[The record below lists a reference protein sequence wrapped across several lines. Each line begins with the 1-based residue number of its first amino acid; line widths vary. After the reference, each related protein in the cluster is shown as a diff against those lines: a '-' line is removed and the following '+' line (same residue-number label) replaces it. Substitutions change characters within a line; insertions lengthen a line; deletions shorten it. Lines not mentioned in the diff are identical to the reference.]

1 MRMKC
6 VECAT
11 NNSLSDRTKNSGRCK
26 NCNHLFAFEPAT
38 VTDYK
43 LAFTDPFF
51 KKAIEAIS
59 SQNMLFFTLKQF
71 LYFIDKR
78 LKSRPS
84 ANGLLANGT
93 FGIFVYFIFSFFL
106 AAISGSFINTISS
119 SDTPIFENWQLVIL
133 IPLTVCDIAWIWLFY
148 GNSQSLPQTISRKRI
163 NAKHLQTLGV
173 IILVKGISLSLML
186 NYFPGYIAASALG
199 LFSYWL
205 GTSQKNRQQLTGE
218 EFIVSAAQSD
228 EWLQRWQTVNG
239 ALEKLL
245 PAPRQESLPASID
258 PEVSAYSFDRAI
270 ICDSDEIAQ
279 FLIANNVH
287 FENNCA
293 ILSISGYPQ
302 SIFDTVIEM
311 LRRNAELKVYALH
324 DANPAGVSL
333 VHQLRTSPN
342 WFANQAVTIFDLGI
356 SPRQILETRD
366 MFVQQSQTMAQS
378 ARQLP
383 DAVRQGL
390 TAEELAWLDAG
401 NFLELESFTPQRL
414 LRVVNY
420 GLAQSGDPQGNQG
433 LILVDDNVGYGGGY
447 VFVSDSFG

>member
-1 MRMKC
+1 MGMKC
-6 VECAT
+6 VQCNT
-11 NNSLSDRTKNSGRCK
+11 DNNLRDRTANSGRCK
-26 NCNHLFAFEPAT
+26 NCNHPFVFDPAT
-38 VTDYK
+38 ITEK
-43 LAFTDPFF
+43 KFAFTDPFF
-51 KKAIEAIS
+51 QKAIVDIS
-59 SQNMLFFTLKQF
+59 SQNMLFFTPKQF
-71 LYFIDKR
+71 LYLIDKR
-78 LKSRPS
+78 LKPRTS
-84 ANGLLANGT
+84 ANRWAWINTYFILLAILPI
-93 FGIFVYFIFSFFL
+93 FSIMFLGIFFPELMNFIIASQFSLMLLVLFIIYNSVWMGIFF
-106 AAISGSFINTISS
+106 ANTKSIQQG
-119 SDTPIFENWQLVIL
+119 IIGRKN
-133 IPLTVCDIAWIWLFY
+133 
-148 GNSQSLPQTISRKRI
+148 NSK
-163 NAKHLQTLGV
+163 NLQVLGG
-173 IILVKGISLSLML
+173 IILVAGIAVSLMA
-186 NYFPGYIAASALG
+186 NYFPGYIAAAALG
-199 LFSYWL
+199 LFSCWL
-205 GTSQKNRQQLTGE
+205 GTSQKNRQQGFTE
-218 EFIVSAAQSD
+218 EFLVNQAQSD

-245 PAPRQESLPASID
+245 PAPRQEALPASID

-270 ICDSDEIAQ
+270 ICDNDEIAQ

-311 LRRNAELKVYALH
+311 LRRNADLKVYALH

-342 WFANQAVTIFDLGI
+342 WYANQQVTIFDLGI

-383 DAVRQGL
+383 DAVRQVL

-420 GLAQSGDPQGNQG
+420 GLAKSGDPQGNEG

>member
-1 MRMKC
+1 MGMKC
-6 VECAT
+6 VQCNT
-11 NNSLSDRTKNSGRCK
+11 DNNLRHGTWRSGRCK
-26 NCNHLFAFEPAT
+26 KCNHLFVFDPSS
-38 VTDYK
+38 VTDKK
-43 LAFTDPFF
+43 LAFTDKFF
-51 KKAIEAIS
+51 KKAIEDIS
-59 SQNMLFFTLKQF
+59 TQNMLFFTPKQF
-71 LYFIDKR
+71 LYLIDKR
-78 LKSRPS
+78 LNACGSL
-84 ANGLLANGT
+84 NGFIMLYRYVVTGGCVAL
-93 FGIFVYFIFSFFL
+93 FGIFVFIFFSSIFYVINWEIAFLIIFIVYNLFSIWIFFQD
-106 AAISGSFINTISS
+106 SKS
-119 SDTPIFENWQLVIL
+119 
-133 IPLTVCDIAWIWLFY
+133 
-148 GNSQSLPQTISRKRI
+148 PQQGIRGRRI
-163 NAKHLQTLGV
+163 NAKNLQALGV
-173 IILVKGISLSLML
+173 NILVTGISGSLIL
-186 NYFPGYIAASALG
+186 NYFPGYIASTVLG

-205 GTSQKNRQQLTGE
+205 GTAQKNRQYGFSEVLLVNQ
-218 EFIVSAAQSD
+218 ADSD
-228 EWLQRWQTVNG
+228 KWLRDWQRVNG

-245 PAPRQESLPASID
+245 PAPRQEALPASID

-279 FLIANNVH
+279 FLIANNIH

-311 LRRNAELKVYALH
+311 LRRNADLKVYALH

-401 NFLELESFTPQRL
+401 NFVELESFTPQRL

-420 GLAQSGDPQGNQG
+420 GLAQSGDPQGNEG
-433 LILVDDNVGYGGGY
+433 LILVDNAVGYGGGY

>member
-1 MRMKC
+1 MGMKC
-6 VECAT
+6 VQCNT
-11 NNSLSDRTKNSGRCK
+11 DNNLRDRTTNSGRCK
-26 NCNHLFAFEPAT
+26 NCNHPFVFDPAT
-38 VTDYK
+38 ITEK
-43 LAFTDPFF
+43 KFAFTDPFF
-51 KKAIEAIS
+51 QKAIADIS
-59 SQNMLFFTLKQF
+59 SQSMLFFTPKQF
-71 LYFIDKR
+71 LYLIDKR
-78 LKSRPS
+78 LKSRTS
-84 ANGLLANGT
+84 ANLWKWIFEYFSQGFCVVI
-93 FGIFVYFIFSFFL
+93 FGGWFLGAVLSDFSMAFFILWTLYNIFWIGRFFL
-106 AAISGSFINTISS
+106 
-119 SDTPIFENWQLVIL
+119 
-133 IPLTVCDIAWIWLFY
+133 
-148 GNSQSLPQTISRKRI
+148 NSKSTEQSIRNKRI
-163 NAKHLQTLGV
+163 NATNLQSLAI
-173 IILVKGISLSLML
+173 IILGTGISGSLIL
-186 NYFPGYIAASALG
+186 NYFPGYIIASALG

-205 GTSQKNRQQLTGE
+205 STSQKNRQQMTGE
-218 EFIVSAAQSD
+218 IFLVNQTQSD
-228 EWLQRWQTVNG
+228 EWLRRWQTANG

-245 PAPRQESLPASID
+245 PAPRQEALPASID

-311 LRRNAELKVYALH
+311 LRRNADLKVYALH

-342 WFANQAVTIFDLGI
+342 WFVNQQVTIFDLGI
-356 SPRQILETRD
+356 SPRQILETSD
-366 MFVQQSQTMAQS
+366 MFVQQSPTMAQS

-383 DAVRQGL
+383 DTVRQGL

-401 NFLELESFTPQRL
+401 NFVELESFTPQRL

-420 GLAQSGDPQGNQG
+420 GLAQSGDPQSNDG
-433 LILVDDNVGYGGGY
+433 LILAGGAAYGGGY

>member
-1 MRMKC
+1 MGMKC
-6 VECAT
+6 VQCNT
-11 NNSLSDRTKNSGRCK
+11 DNNLRDRTTNSGRCK
-26 NCNHLFAFEPAT
+26 NCNHPFVFDPAT
-38 VTDYK
+38 ITEK
-43 LAFTDPFF
+43 KFAFTDPFF
-51 KKAIEAIS
+51 QKAIADIS
-59 SQNMLFFTLKQF
+59 SNNMLFFTPKQF
-71 LYFIDKR
+71 LYLIDKR
-78 LKSRPS
+78 LKSRTS
-84 ANGLLANGT
+84 AKQWVWISPYFILMPVLTMFSIMFISILFPGLIISITAEQVLLILLSIYNIVWI
-93 FGIFVYFIFSFFL
+93 GIFF
-106 AAISGSFINTISS
+106 TK
-119 SDTPIFENWQLVIL
+119 T
-133 IPLTVCDIAWIWLFY
+133 
-148 GNSQSLPQTISRKRI
+148 NSTQQGIIGRKN
-163 NAKHLQTLGV
+163 NAKNLQVLGV
-173 IILVKGISLSLML
+173 IILVTGIAVSLIA

-199 LFSYWL
+199 LFSCWL
-205 GTSQKNRQQLTGE
+205 GTSQKNRQYGFLE
-218 EFIVSAAQSD
+218 ELLVNAAQSD

-245 PAPRQESLPASID
+245 PAPRQEALPASID
-258 PEVSAYSFDRAI
+258 PEVSTYSFDRAI
-270 ICDSDEIAQ
+270 ICDNDEIAQ

-311 LRRNAELKVYALH
+311 LRRNADLKVYALH

-366 MFVQQSQTMAQS
+366 MFVQQSPTMAQS

-401 NFLELESFTPQRL
+401 NFVELESFTPQRL

-420 GLAQSGDPQGNQG
+420 GLAQSGDPQSNEG
-433 LILVDDNVGYGGGY
+433 LILAGGAAYGGGY

>member
-1 MRMKC
+1 MGMKC
-6 VECAT
+6 VQCNT
-11 NNSLSDRTKNSGRCK
+11 DNNLRDRTTNSGRCK
-26 NCNHLFAFEPAT
+26 NCNHPFVFDPAT
-38 VTDYK
+38 ITDQK
-43 LAFTDPFF
+43 VVFTDPFF
-51 KKAIEAIS
+51 QKAIVDIS
-59 SQNMLFFTLKQF
+59 SQNMLFFTPKQF
-71 LYFIDKR
+71 LYLMDKR
-78 LKSRPS
+78 LKNRTSS
-84 ANGLLANGT
+84 NIWKWIAEYLGQ
-93 FGIFVYFIFSFFL
+93 
-106 AAISGSFINTISS
+106 SFIIVIFGGMFISAMFA
-119 SDTPIFENWQLVIL
+119 DTAGFL
-133 IPLTVCDIAWIWLFY
+133 IVWTVLNIIWIGRFFT
-148 GNSQSLPQTISRKRI
+148 NSKSTDQSARNRRI
-163 NAKHLQTLGV
+163 NATNLQTLGI
-173 IILVKGISLSLML
+173 IILVTGISGSLIF

-205 GTSQKNRQQLTGE
+205 SISQKNSQQITGE
-218 EFIVSAAQSD
+218 LFLVNAAQSN
-228 EWLQRWQTVNG
+228 EWLQRWQTANG
-239 ALEKLL
+239 TLEKLL
-245 PAPRQESLPASID
+245 PAPRQEALPASID

-311 LRRNAELKVYALH
+311 LRRNADLKVYALH

-342 WFANQAVTIFDLGI
+342 WFANQAVTILDLGI

-401 NFLELESFTPQRL
+401 NFVELESFTPQRL

-420 GLAQSGDPQGNQG
+420 GLAQSGDPQANDG
-433 LILVDDNVGYGGGY
+433 LILAGGAAYGGGY

>member
-1 MRMKC
+1 MGMKC
-6 VECAT
+6 VQCNT
-11 NNSLSDRTKNSGRCK
+11 DNNLRDRTTNSGRCK
-26 NCNHLFAFEPAT
+26 NCNHPFVFDPAT
-38 VTDYK
+38 ITEK
-43 LAFTDPFF
+43 KFAFTDPFF
-51 KKAIEAIS
+51 QKAIADIS
-59 SQNMLFFTLKQF
+59 SQSMLFFTPKQF
-71 LYFIDKR
+71 LYLIDKR
-78 LKSRPS
+78 LKSRTS
-84 ANGLLANGT
+84 ANLWKWIFEYFSQGFCVVI
-93 FGIFVYFIFSFFL
+93 FGGWFLGAVLSDFSMAFFILWTLYNIFWIGRFFL
-106 AAISGSFINTISS
+106 
-119 SDTPIFENWQLVIL
+119 
-133 IPLTVCDIAWIWLFY
+133 
-148 GNSQSLPQTISRKRI
+148 NSKSTEQSIRNKRI
-163 NAKHLQTLGV
+163 NATNLQSLAI
-173 IILVKGISLSLML
+173 IILGTGISGSLIL
-186 NYFPGYIAASALG
+186 NYFPGYIIASALG

-205 GTSQKNRQQLTGE
+205 STSQKNRQQMTGE
-218 EFIVSAAQSD
+218 IFLVNQTQSD
-228 EWLQRWQTVNG
+228 EWLQRWQTANG

-245 PAPRQESLPASID
+245 PAPRQEALPASID

-311 LRRNAELKVYALH
+311 LRRNTDLKVYALH

-342 WFANQAVTIFDLGI
+342 WFADQAVTIFDLGV

-366 MFVQQSQTMAQS
+366 MFVQQSPTMAQS

-401 NFLELESFTPQRL
+401 NFVELESFTPQRL

-420 GLAQSGDPQGNQG
+420 GLAQSGDPQSNDG
-433 LILVDDNVGYGGGY
+433 LILAGGAAYGGGY

>member
-1 MRMKC
+1 MQMKC

-11 NNSLSDRTKNSGRCK
+11 YNSLSDRTTNSGRCK
-26 NCNHLFAFEPAT
+26 QCNHPFAFEPAT
-38 VTDYK
+38 VTDKK
-43 LAFTDPFF
+43 LRFTDPFF
-51 KKAIEAIS
+51 KNAIEAIS
-59 SQNMLFFTLKQF
+59 SQNMLFFTPKQF
-71 LYFIDKR
+71 LYLIDKR
-78 LKSRPS
+78 LKPPALISS
-84 ANGLLANGT
+84 ANGCIWILLYLILS
-93 FGIFVYFIFSFFL
+93 FFVPIFSIAIVGMAFKFYTWPKWGLLIVWIIYNIFWLGLFF
-106 AAISGSFINTISS
+106 
-119 SDTPIFENWQLVIL
+119 
-133 IPLTVCDIAWIWLFY
+133 
-148 GNSQSLPQTISRKRI
+148 SQSKPSSQGIRSSRKN
-163 NAKHLQTLGV
+163 NAENLQTLGV
-173 IILVKGISLSLML
+173 MILVTGISLSLI
-186 NYFPGYIAASALG
+186 NDYFPGYIATIALG
-199 LFSYWL
+199 LFSCWL
-205 GTSQKNRQQLTGE
+205 GISQKNRQQMTGE
-218 EFIVSAAQSD
+218 IFLVNQAQSD

-245 PAPRQESLPASID
+245 PAPRQEALPASID

-270 ICDSDEIAQ
+270 ICDNDEIAQ

-311 LRRNAELKVYALH
+311 LRRNADLKVYALH

-342 WFANQAVTIFDLGI
+342 WFANQQVTIFDLGI

-366 MFVQQSQTMAQS
+366 MFVQQSPTMAQS

-401 NFLELESFTPQRL
+401 YFLELESFTPQRL

-420 GLAQSGDPQGNQG
+420 GLAQSGDPQVNQG